1 MGLCNTVGL
10 SQDLDEWCRDQVN
23 NAYSSDFSG
32 INVIEKI
39 LRDPGMSTDGSRDRV
54 LYWPR
59 SKRIARISRAMHQV
73 DSISRVCLIVDSG
86 HLMKEDGNS
95 FTLNDLKKNSSLS
108 VGDMRYR
115 IKESKRKLREVRRQ
129 SENM

>member
-1 MGLCNTVGL
+1 MGICYPVGL

-73 DSISRVCLIVDSG
+73 DPISQVVLIVASG
-86 HLMKEDGNS
+86 HIINEDGTVFS
-95 FTLNDLKKNSSLS
+95 KHMLAKRSSLT
-108 VGDMRYR
+108 
-115 IKESKRKLREVRRQ
+115 VRRFNELRKKAKLLL
-129 SENM
+129 SSILKA